1 MVDVPGWC
9 DPRVE
14 LTDSGGSAYLHNAG
28 VGGSGRG
35 NCLVDIYGYTTLP
48 IQPTH
53 FDQLFF
59 LWENN
64 GFEVYEEICR
74 PFAKTLDEVI
84 GISRRTVLQFNDI
97 FEQIQN
103 SLKLWILYAR
113 TMEGESG
120 SC

>member
-1 MVDVPGWC
+1 VVQG
-9 DPRVE
+9 VAI
-14 LTDSGGSAYLHNAG
+14 AYNSSNLP
-28 VGGSGRG
+28 
-35 NCLVDIYGYTTLP
+35 TL
-48 IQPTH
+48 INS
-53 FDQLFF
+53 FF

-74 PFAKTLDEVI
+74 PFAKALDEVI
-84 GISRRTVLQFNDI
+84 EISRRTVLQFNDI